1 MHVQAVALVL
11 REHNDASEP
20 AIDEV
25 RERKVDESILTTVG
39 DGWLG
44 PYSRER
50 HKALARATSEN
61 D

>member
-25 RERKVDESILTTVG
+25 REREVDESILTTVW

-44 PYSRER
+44 PYPRER
-50 HKALARATSEN
+50 HKAFARAASKN